1 MFRKLAS
8 FLLLFCS
15 LMVVSPALAT
25 DVYVAATAGTC
36 ASHTAVAPSGVNWTS
51 GNTYHLCGA
60 FPEPAGSS
68 GTITVQ

>member
-36 ASHTAVAPSGVNWTS
+36 AVDGETFNLIMDAVRKAK
-51 GNTYHLCGA
+51 A
-60 FPEPAGSS
+60 EKK
-68 GTITVQ
+68 

>member
-25 DVYVAATAGTC
+25 DVYVAATLGWQA
-36 ASHTAVAPSGVNWTS
+36 AEPSTKRW
-51 GNTYHLCGA
+51 
-60 FPEPAGSS
+60 E
-68 GTITVQ
+68 